1 MRYFY
6 KAVVQAV
13 LLYGSESWTVNEG
26 IKRQFQSFHTRVAM
40 VSHWEAYS
48 AFGGWLLALPT
59 YAGVASRSRFRDC

>member
-26 IKRQFQSFHTRVAM
+26 IKSAEPDTGFVTEFLFSHEHCSRNSPQSFVKGNVEGIEWIGKLR
-40 VSHWEAYS
+40 
-48 AFGGWLLALPT
+48 
-59 YAGVASRSRFRDC
+59 